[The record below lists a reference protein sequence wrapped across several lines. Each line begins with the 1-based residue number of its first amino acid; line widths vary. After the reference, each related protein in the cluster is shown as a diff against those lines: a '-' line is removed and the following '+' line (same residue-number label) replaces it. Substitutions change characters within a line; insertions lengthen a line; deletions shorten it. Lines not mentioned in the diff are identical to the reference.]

1 MARAKK
7 KTKTENRNAQEPVSV
22 DTTEVHVTEST
33 EVPDEGLDFSL
44 DSLTVTLNLLSQF
57 MDTDATDS
65 EETNPTRDVLFLV
78 QAVVMNLSRLL
89 AAQAN
94 KAEAEAR
101 IAKIKADFLTRNAK
115 NTDNRLFQSNA
126 HLSL

>member
-1 MARAKK
+1 MARANK